1 MDIVGLI
8 LEVAIEGATK
18 GRIMDKAYLTV
29 LQLKDYL
36 FLLLENGLL
45 SYGKGTG
52 IYKTTER
59 GLRILDVYNDIN
71 EHTGQS
77 TGNWKRSVHL
87 QNEMN
92 SQN

>member
-1 MDIVGLI
+1 MKNRSRVDIVSLI

-45 SYGKGTG
+45 CCGKGTG
-52 IYKTTER
+52 MYITTEK
-59 GLRILDVYNDIN
+59 GLKMLAAYNDIY
-71 EHTGQS
+71 
-77 TGNWKRSVHL
+77 
-87 QNEMN
+87 
-92 SQN
+92 

>member
-1 MDIVGLI
+1 MKNRSRVDIVSLI

-52 IYKTTER
+52 IYKTTEKGIR
-59 GLRILDVYNDIN
+59 LLKNYNLI
-71 EHTGQS
+71 S
-77 TGNWKRSVHL
+77 TKL
-87 QNEMN
+87 AQI
-92 SQN
+92 

>member
-18 GRIMDKAYLTV
+18 GKITNKAYLTV

-45 SYGKGTG
+45 CYGKGSSM
-52 IYKTTER
+52 YKTTEK
-59 GLRILDVYNDIN
+59 GLRMLAVYNDIN
-71 EHTGQS
+71 
-77 TGNWKRSVHL
+77 
-87 QNEMN
+87 
-92 SQN
+92 

>member
-1 MDIVGLI
+1 LKNRSRMDIVGLI

-45 SYGKGTG
+45 CYGKGTG
-52 IYKTTER
+52 MYKTTGK
-59 GLRILDVYNDIN
+59 GLRMLADYNDIN
-71 EHTGQS
+71 
-77 TGNWKRSVHL
+77 
-87 QNEMN
+87 
-92 SQN
+92 